1 MVKNRQHRGSWRKM
15 QNLQLYMLCS
25 HIIQTLIKGVECD
38 FAVNGV
44 HWLSEVVIVDNSHG
58 GFEDE
63 YRKYIESWGCKI
75 WYVYLQI

>member
-1 MVKNRQHRGSWRKM
+1 M
-15 QNLQLYMLCS
+15 QNLQLYMLRS
-25 HIIQTLIKGVECD
+25 HIIQTLIKGIECD

-63 YRKYIESWGCKI
+63 YRKYIES
-75 WYVYLQI
+75 